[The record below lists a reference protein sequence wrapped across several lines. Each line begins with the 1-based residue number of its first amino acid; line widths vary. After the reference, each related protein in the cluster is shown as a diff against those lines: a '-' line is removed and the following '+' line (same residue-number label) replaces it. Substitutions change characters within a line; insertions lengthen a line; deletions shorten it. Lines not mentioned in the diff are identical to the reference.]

1 MKKIVKMEWSKETK
15 GTHVY
20 ANSESESPVPTI
32 YIKKNGFPTEAPRNI
47 TLTIEYD
54 ESGDSA

>member
-1 MKKIVKMEWSKETK
+1 MKKIIKMEWSKSTK

-20 ANSESESPVPTI
+20 SNDESESPVSTI
-32 YIKKNGFPTEAPRNI
+32 YIKRDGLPTEAPRNI

-54 ESGDSA
+54 ESRE